1 MQNPIL
7 ATSLAEFWGRRW
19 NTAFNE
25 LAFRFTFRPLRRM
38 TTPVTATLLVFGLS
52 GLIHE
57 LVISLP
63 AGGGYGLPTIYFFIQ
78 GFGTVIERSAFWTRH
93 WFGTRPARVAFYI
106 TRHSYSVIL
115 AFPSA
120 VHHTR
125 HPADAHGH
133 RRNLKGNMNMNTPAL
148 TLLLE
153 LAGVMHLGL
162 ICAGA
167 LMPRAVNLRAH
178 IAVLPPFIRRL
189 FWVYYAFIG
198 LCLISFGLIT
208 VTFAGT
214 LAAGG
219 GLARAVC
226 AFLAVFWTVRLVA
239 ATFIFDMRPYLTNH
253 FWRLGYHAMNVV
265 FIYLPIIYAWA
276 ALKGEI

>member
-1 MQNPIL
+1 
-7 ATSLAEFWGRRW
+7 
-19 NTAFNE
+19 
-25 LAFRFTFRPLRRM
+25 
-38 TTPVTATLLVFGLS
+38 
-52 GLIHE
+52 
-57 LVISLP
+57 
-63 AGGGYGLPTIYFFIQ
+63 
-78 GFGTVIERSAFWTRH
+78 
-93 WFGTRPARVAFYI
+93 
-106 TRHSYSVIL
+106 
-115 AFPSA
+115 
-120 VHHTR
+120 
-125 HPADAHGH
+125 
-133 RRNLKGNMNMNTPAL
+133 MNTPAL

-162 ICAGA
+162 LCAGA
-167 LMPRAVNLRAH
+167 LMPGAVNLRAH
-178 IAVLPPFIRRL
+178 IAVLPPFIQRL

-239 ATFIFDMRPYLTNH
+239 ATFIFDMRPYLTNR
-253 FWRLGYHAMNVV
+253 FRQLGYHAMNVV
-265 FIYLPIIYAWA
+265 FIFLPIIYAWA